1 MYMYI
6 PCVDSKLFKKVIIQ
20 IKIALLPGFH
30 FLKKFPPISNP
41 DTHLFLEIKFE
52 LSTCIIDLYIFDQ
65 SVSIS

>member
-20 IKIALLPGFH
+20 IKIALLAGFH
-30 FLKKFPPISNP
+30 FLKSSHPPPTLI
-41 DTHLFLEIKFE
+41 HMLLEIKFE